1 MSSCTQVDCVPFLE
15 DGSNKFHIIEPQL
28 SVFYG
33 ASLVEV
39 GKCPQE
45 THLFIYLSSRWGRCE
60 VYLRT
65 RSNLDYVSAEVSTRY
80 GILSIK
86 VIDVMLEP
94 GVLGNWDQLSVKK
107 GTSMSILDRP
117 TPALGTY

>member
-1 MSSCTQVDCVPFLE
+1 VA
-15 DGSNKFHIIEPQL
+15 
-28 SVFYG
+28 G
-33 ASLVEV
+33 ASLVES

-107 GTSMSILDRP
+107 GASMSILDRP
-117 TPALGTY
+117 TPAFGTY

>member
-33 ASLVEV
+33 ASLVEA

-45 THLFIYLSSRWGRCE
+45 THLFIYLSSMG
-60 VYLRT
+60 
-65 RSNLDYVSAEVSTRY
+65 AF
-80 GILSIK
+80 I
-86 VIDVMLEP
+86 
-94 GVLGNWDQLSVKK
+94 
-107 GTSMSILDRP
+107 SILDRP
-117 TPALGTY
+117 TPAFGTY

>member
-1 MSSCTQVDCVPFLE
+1 MA
-15 DGSNKFHIIEPQL
+15 
-28 SVFYG
+28 G
-33 ASLVEV
+33 ASLVEA

-60 VYLRT
+60 AYLRT

-94 GVLGNWDQLSVKK
+94 GVLGNWDQLSGFTKQ
-107 GTSMSILDRP
+107 TSNPCCQKTKTEVLVHHPGKLSLIQCSR
-117 TPALGTY
+117 